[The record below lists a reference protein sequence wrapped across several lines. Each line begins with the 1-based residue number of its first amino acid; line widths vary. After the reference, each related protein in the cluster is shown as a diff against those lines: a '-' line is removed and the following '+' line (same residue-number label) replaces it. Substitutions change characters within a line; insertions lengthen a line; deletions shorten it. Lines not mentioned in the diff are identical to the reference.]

1 MEPVDIKECE
11 PGAARQ
17 WVRIVRSGAARGLR
31 DVCGDGPA
39 GAQEPPSANRRV
51 HRRAGVEGAKVPG
64 TGIARSMVE
73 LFAGVVGGF
82 GLFMVGMWLLTENL
96 KALTTRRL
104 RRNAGRLTENRFSA
118 LAWGALAGAI
128 TQSMSAMTFIVMS
141 LLRSG
146 LITPR
151 GSLALVL
158 GGCVGLTG
166 LVVIVTFDI
175 KVISLY
181 VLGFAGAVVVSERL
195 SRFRRA
201 AASLLGGAMLILGLV
216 LLKDAAAPLAE
227 QPWFQDMLER
237 TGDSIALAFVVASFL
252 TFAVQSS
259 SVVTVLGINLAA
271 VGIISVDQAIM
282 IMYGSIFGSG
292 AILFVLSAG
301 VAGQAR
307 QVAMYLVGYNAL
319 TCAVLVPLLYCEIH
333 FGIPLVKEA
342 VLALDLELD
351 QQLAAIYVFLNVFL
365 LPVMLAGLTWSVSV
379 LERLWPTSQA
389 EQLSR
394 PQFIH
399 DHASVDV
406 DTSLMLVDLEQ
417 RRAARNLSR
426 FFDAVRRGESI
437 GPLRDATRKL
447 ISDVTEFLD
456 DLQTLHSMYGGFER
470 HNSIR
475 NRQKLLV
482 WLEDSLGA
490 LCETLAAGDDQ
501 STLAEF
507 RMTICESVDSVLLSL
522 VDAME
527 SDDRVSWDIAR
538 RLTGD
543 RGEMMREVRTEFL
556 RRDPPL
562 QNTEFIDVMRITNSV
577 EETFFLFSKIEK
589 EFNHAPVAED
599 HVAQA

>member
-1 MEPVDIKECE
+1 MI
-11 PGAARQ
+11 
-17 WVRIVRSGAARGLR
+17 
-31 DVCGDGPA
+31 
-39 GAQEPPSANRRV
+39 
-51 HRRAGVEGAKVPG
+51 
-64 TGIARSMVE
+64 E
-73 LFAGVVGGF
+73 LIAGVVGGV
-82 GLFMVGMWLLTENL
+82 GLFIAGMWLLTENL

-104 RRNAGRLTENRFSA
+104 RRNAGRLTANRFSA

-151 GSLALVL
+151 GSLALIL
-158 GGCVGLTG
+158 GGCLGLTG

-175 KVISLY
+175 KVVSLY
-181 VLGFAGAVVVSERL
+181 VLGLAGAVVASERL
-195 SRFRRA
+195 SSFRRV
-201 AASLLGGAMLILGLV
+201 AASFLGGAMLILGLV

-227 QPWFQDMLER
+227 LPWFQDMLES
-237 TGDSIALAFVVASFL
+237 TGESIALAFAVAAFL
-252 TFAVQSS
+252 TFVVQSS

-271 VGIISVDQAIM
+271 VGLVSVDQAIM

-292 AILFVLSAG
+292 VILYVLSAG
-301 VAGQAR
+301 VVGQAR

-333 FGIPLVKEA
+333 FGIPLVKAA
-342 VLALDLELD
+342 VLALDLEVD

-365 LPVMLAGLTWSVSV
+365 LPVMLAGLEWSVSV

-389 EQLSR
+389 EELSR

-447 ISDVTEFLD
+447 LSDVTEFLD
-456 DLQTLHSMYGGFER
+456 DLQTLHSEYGVER

-482 WLEDSLGA
+482 WLEDSLGT

-501 STLAEF
+501 SPLAQF

-522 VDAME
+522 VNAME

-543 RGEMMREVRTEFL
+543 RSEMMREIRTEFL

-562 QNTEFIDVMRITNSV
+562 QQPEFIDVMRITNSV
-577 EETFFLFSKIEK
+577 EETFFLFSKMEK
-589 EFNHAPVAED
+589 EFNQAPIAED

>member
-1 MEPVDIKECE
+1 MI
-11 PGAARQ
+11 
-17 WVRIVRSGAARGLR
+17 
-31 DVCGDGPA
+31 
-39 GAQEPPSANRRV
+39 
-51 HRRAGVEGAKVPG
+51 
-64 TGIARSMVE
+64 E
-73 LFAGVVGGF
+73 LVAGVVGGI
-82 GLFMVGMWLLTENL
+82 GLFIAGMWLLTENL

-146 LITPR
+146 LITSR
-151 GSLALVL
+151 GSLALIL
-158 GGCVGLTG
+158 GGCLGLSS

-175 KVISLY
+175 KVVSLY
-181 VLGFAGAVVVSERL
+181 VLGLAGAVVASERL
-195 SRFRRA
+195 SSFRRL
-201 AASLLGGAMLILGLV
+201 AASFLGGAMLILGLV
-216 LLKDAAAPLAE
+216 LLKDSAAPLAE
-227 QPWFQDMLER
+227 QPWFQDMMES
-237 TGDSIALAFVVASFL
+237 TGESIALAFAVAAFL
-252 TFAVQSS
+252 TFVVQSS

-271 VGIISVDQAIM
+271 AGLVSVDQAIM

-292 AILFVLSAG
+292 AILYVLSAG

-333 FGIPLVKEA
+333 FGIPLVKAA
-342 VLALDLELD
+342 VLALDLEVD
-351 QQLAAIYVFLNVFL
+351 QQLAAIYVFLTVFL
-365 LPVMLAGLTWSVSV
+365 LPVMLAGLEWSVSV

-389 EQLSR
+389 EELSR

-447 ISDVTEFLD
+447 LSDVTEFLD
-456 DLQTLHSMYGGFER
+456 GLQTLHSEYGVER

-490 LCETLAAGDDQ
+490 LCETLAADDDQ
-501 STLAEF
+501 SPLAEF

-538 RLTGD
+538 RLTED
-543 RGEMMREVRTEFL
+543 RGEMMREIRTEFL
-556 RRDPPL
+556 RREPPL
-562 QNTEFIDVMRITNSV
+562 QHPEFIDVMRITNSV
-577 EETFFLFSKIEK
+577 EETFFLFSKMEK
-589 EFNHAPVAED
+589 EFNQAPIAED

>member
-1 MEPVDIKECE
+1 MI
-11 PGAARQ
+11 
-17 WVRIVRSGAARGLR
+17 
-31 DVCGDGPA
+31 
-39 GAQEPPSANRRV
+39 
-51 HRRAGVEGAKVPG
+51 
-64 TGIARSMVE
+64 E
-73 LFAGVVGGF
+73 LVAGVVGGI
-82 GLFMVGMWLLTENL
+82 GLFIAGMWLLTENL

-146 LITPR
+146 LITSR
-151 GSLALVL
+151 GSLALIL
-158 GGCVGLTG
+158 GGCLGLSS

-175 KVISLY
+175 KVVSLY
-181 VLGFAGAVVVSERL
+181 VLGLAGAVVASERL
-195 SRFRRA
+195 SSFRRL
-201 AASLLGGAMLILGLV
+201 AASFLGGAMLIFGLV
-216 LLKDAAAPLAE
+216 LLKDSAAPLAE
-227 QPWFQDMLER
+227 QPWFQDMMES
-237 TGDSIALAFVVASFL
+237 TGESIALAFAVAAFL
-252 TFAVQSS
+252 TFVVQSS

-271 VGIISVDQAIM
+271 AGLVSVDQAIM

-292 AILFVLSAG
+292 AILYVLSAG

-333 FGIPLVKEA
+333 FGFPLVKAA
-342 VLALDLELD
+342 VLALDLEVD
-351 QQLAAIYVFLNVFL
+351 QQLAAIYVFLTVFL
-365 LPVMLAGLTWSVSV
+365 LPVMLAGLEWSASV

-389 EQLSR
+389 EELSR

-447 ISDVTEFLD
+447 LSDVTEFLD
-456 DLQTLHSMYGGFER
+456 DLQTLHSEYGVER

-482 WLEDSLGA
+482 WLEDSLGT

-501 STLAEF
+501 SPLAEF

-543 RGEMMREVRTEFL
+543 RSEMMREIRTEFL

-562 QNTEFIDVMRITNSV
+562 QHPEFIDVMRITNSV
-577 EETFFLFSKIEK
+577 EETFFLFSKMEK
-589 EFNHAPVAED
+589 EFNQAPIAED